1 MTQFPYSLLRG
12 LHEPV
17 YARRLA
23 VLSNLIVCELKPGD
37 RVLDVGCGA
46 GRLAQALLGH
56 PGRPASL
63 TVHGVET
70 RPRPECAVPVTAYDG
85 GSLPFEARAFDVVIV
100 ADVLHHAADSK
111 RLLEECCRVSR
122 RLVVVK
128 DHKVEG
134 CLARCRLRLLDWAAN
149 APHGAPCLYRYATP
163 AVWRAKF
170 ATLPASVRS
179 ELASMQLYP
188 AGWNWFFGRRLQYFA
203 VLEVR

>member
-1 MTQFPYSLLRG
+1 MQLFNSLLRG

-23 VLSNLIVCELKPGD
+23 VLSDLIVRELKPGD

-46 GRLAQALLGH
+46 GRLAQALLQH

-63 TVHGVET
+63 MVHGVET
-70 RPRPECAVPVTAYDG
+70 RPRPGCAMPVTAYDG
-85 GSLPFEARAFDVVIV
+85 GSLPFEARSFDAVIV
-100 ADVLHHAADSK
+100 ADVLHHAADPK

-128 DHKVEG
+128 DHKVKG

-149 APHGAPCLYRYATP
+149 APYDVPCTYRYASLAEWRGMF
-163 AVWRAKF
+163 AV
-170 ATLPASVRS
+170 LPARVQS
-179 ELASMQLYP
+179 ELASMRLYP

>member
-1 MTQFPYSLLRG
+1 MTQLPHSLLRC

-23 VLSNLIVCELKPGD
+23 VLSDLIVRELNPGD
-37 RVLDVGCGA
+37 RVLDVGCGT
-46 GRLAQALLGH
+46 GRLAQALLQH
-56 PGRPASL
+56 PGWPASL

-70 RPRPECAVPVTAYDG
+70 RPRPECVVPVTAYDG
-85 GSLPFEARAFDVVIV
+85 GSLPFEAGAFDVVIV
-100 ADVLHHAADSK
+100 ADVLHHAADPK

-134 CLARCRLRLLDWAAN
+134 CLARWRLRLLDWAAN
-149 APHGAPCLYRYATP
+149 APHDVPCTYRYATLAEWGAMF
-163 AVWRAKF
+163 AV
-170 ATLPASVRS
+170 LPVRVRS
-179 ELASMQLYP
+179 ELVSMRLYP
-188 AGWNWFFGRRLQYFA
+188 AGWNWLFGRRLQYFA

>member
-1 MTQFPYSLLRG
+1 MTQLPHSLLRG

-23 VLSNLIVCELKPGD
+23 VLSDLIVRELNPGD
-37 RVLDVGCGA
+37 RVLDVGCGT
-46 GRLAQALLGH
+46 GRLAQALLHH

-70 RPRPECAVPVTAYDG
+70 RPRPECVVPVTAYDG

-100 ADVLHHAADSK
+100 ADVLHHAVDPK

-122 RLVVVK
+122 RIVVVK
-128 DHKVEG
+128 DHQAEG

-149 APHGAPCLYRYATP
+149 APHGVPCLYRYATLTE
-163 AVWRAKF
+163 WRAMF

-179 ELASMQLYP
+179 ELDAMRLYP
-188 AGWNWFFGRRLQYFA
+188 AGWNWLFGRRLQYFA